1 MARSRWAG
9 GLTLI
14 ALLAA
19 GCSGG
24 QAPTNPGLNE
34 SRLAPC
40 PASPNCV
47 SSLASAESQRVEAL
61 RYSGEVTQAQSRLL
75 GVLKGMERVHIV
87 RVEEAYIHAEF
98 RTALLGFV
106 DDVEFLFDPP
116 GTIQMRSASRLGYSD
131 FGVNRQRVA
140 AIRARFA
147 ATGEANPSA
156 FCVHSGGT

>member
-1 MARSRWAG
+1 MASTRGTAN
-9 GLTLI
+9 LTLLV
-14 ALLAA
+14 ALALG

-24 QAPTNPGLNE
+24 IPPTNTGKNE

-47 SSLASAESQRVEAL
+47 SSLANVESQRVEAL
-61 RYSGEVTQAQSRLL
+61 RYSGDATQAKGRLL
-75 GVLKGMERVHIV
+75 NVLRGMEKVHIV

-98 RTALLGFV
+98 RSALLGFV

-116 GTIQMRSASRLGYSD
+116 GFIQMRSASRLGYSD
-131 FGVNRQRVA
+131 FGVNRERVA

-147 ATGEANPSA
+147 ASVEEDS
-156 FCVHSGGT
+156 

>member
-1 MARSRWAG
+1 MPSIRRMG
-9 GLTLI
+9 KLTLLV
-14 ALLAA
+14 ALAMG
-19 GCSGG
+19 GCSGEIPPANTG
-24 QAPTNPGLNE
+24 QSG

-61 RYSGEVTQAQSRLL
+61 RYSGEVTQVQSRLL

-87 RVEEAYIHAEF
+87 RVEGAYIHAEF
-98 RTALLGFV
+98 RSALLGFV

-116 GTIQMRSASRLGYSD
+116 GAIQMRSASRLGYSD
-131 FGVNRQRVA
+131 FGVNRERVA

-147 ATGEANPSA
+147 ASVEGDS
-156 FCVHSGGT
+156 

>member
-9 GLTLI
+9 GLSLI
-14 ALLAA
+14 AVLTA

-34 SRLAPC
+34 SRLAHC

-47 SSLASAESQRVEAL
+47 SSLASTESQRVEAL
-61 RYSGEVTQAQSRLL
+61 RYSGDAAQAQSRLL
-75 GVLKGMERVHIV
+75 NVLKGMESVRIVHL
-87 RVEEAYIHAEF
+87 EEDYIHAEF
-98 RTALLGFV
+98 RSALLGFV

-116 GTIQMRSASRLGYSD
+116 GAIQMRSASRLGYSD
-131 FGVNRQRVA
+131 FGVNRERVA

-147 ATGEANPSA
+147 ASVEAKS
-156 FCVHSGGT
+156 

>member
-1 MARSRWAG
+1 MARSRWAR

-14 ALLAA
+14 AVLTA

-47 SSLASAESQRVEAL
+47 SSLASTESQRVEAL
-61 RYSGEVTQAQSRLL
+61 RYSGDAAQAQSRLL
-75 GVLKGMERVHIV
+75 NVLKGMESVRIVHL
-87 RVEEAYIHAEF
+87 EEDYIHAEF
-98 RTALLGFV
+98 RSALLGFV

-116 GTIQMRSASRLGYSD
+116 GAIQMRSASRIGYSD

-147 ATGEANPSA
+147 ATVDANS
-156 FCVHSGGT
+156 